1 VCNKLLVRRWN
12 FVYTGR
18 EIWKARKR
26 YMKVTFTLMKMMM
39 MMMMMIHSLGGLMG
53 TVGSILFFVPS
64 LRSCWV
70 EEVHSLFMY
79 LL

>member
-1 VCNKLLVRRWN
+1 
-12 FVYTGR
+12 
-18 EIWKARKR
+18 
-26 YMKVTFTLMKMMM
+26 MKVTFTLMK

-70 EEVHSLFMY
+70 EEVHSLFIY